1 LKTSGFRII
10 IPERLNYGFWKN
22 RIPTRDLQ
30 TRRALFKASYK
41 VSLSFNSGSMEVD
54 PNNSG
59 AFGAP
64 TEEMAL
70 GPGPGACTPP
80 KVSRARLRRR
90 GKIQLVADEAFDRW
104 KKIAALD
111 GSFLQP
117 LRRPWR
123 LRYERT
129 GEEPDF
135 VPRRRELVFKA
146 GVFKSAARLRLW
158 LWGGLL
164 FAYGVFRLWLHRS
177 NTAEK
182 RGVLLRETFTAMGPT
197 FIKLGQQLSMR
208 LDLLPYAYTVELEK
222 LLDELDPFPTAEA
235 LDAIGR
241 AIGEKSGTAPRPSE
255 AVFSAFDSEP
265 IGSASVACVYHAVL
279 KTGENVA
286 VKVRRPGV
294 GVLLAA
300 DMRALK
306 WLMVLAE
313 ICFLNP
319 GFLRHFNHELS
330 EMLMDELDFRKEAR
344 FAELYRRKMRKTKQM
359 RFVSVPR
366 VFFDYSNDEVMVS
379 EFVSGI
385 WLKDILAALI
395 TNEGE
400 MLILLN
406 KMNIDPVILSRRI
419 QLIARFNNF
428 ENIFFHA
435 DLHPGNI
442 LVQPGN
448 KICLIDFGSCG
459 SFSRRELNA
468 WRRWFDAQSVDD
480 VGGMVQAAMAII
492 EPLPPIDKDEFGQ
505 RLESEFWKNLYAI
518 KSKHTEWY
526 ERISSQLWM
535 DFLRL
540 CHEFKIPMRLNTLRM
555 IRASM
560 LTDTIAGRLD
570 HDQDP
575 YREFRHYEKGAGKRA
590 KKRVVKRVQN
600 LFGPSKFI
608 RLEQGVETVL
618 QTAFQ
623 VQRLINSLS
632 GIRIGAIVTK
642 LNYFLKLW
650 IQHLAWIVLTAVV
663 GTVAVW
669 LIEQLRPNS
678 FDAAFQYYPR
688 IVGRFGVYPVGT
700 LFGAFLRVVTN
711 GWWLIIAFLPT
722 FLVLFRVWFRLDE
735 KEYQRGSGA
744 IDDN

>member
-1 LKTSGFRII
+1 
-10 IPERLNYGFWKN
+10 
-22 RIPTRDLQ
+22 
-30 TRRALFKASYK
+30 
-41 VSLSFNSGSMEVD
+41 VSLTFNSGGLEVD
-54 PNNSG
+54 PNRSG
-59 AFGAP
+59 AFGGP
-64 TEEMAL
+64 TEEMTS
-70 GPGPGACTPP
+70 GPGPGTHAPS
-80 KVSRARLRRR
+80 KESRARLRRR
-90 GKIQLVADEAFDRW
+90 EKIQLAADEAFERW
-104 KKIAALD
+104 KKVAGPD
-111 GSFLQP
+111 GCYLRP
-117 LRRPWR
+117 LGRPWR
-123 LRYERT
+123 LRYGRT

-146 GVFKSAARLRLW
+146 GIFRSAARLRLW
-158 LWGGLL
+158 LWGALL
-164 FAYGVFRLWLHRS
+164 FVFGVFRLWLKKR
-177 NTAEK
+177 NTAEN
-182 RGVLLRETFTAMGPT
+182 RGVLLRETFKAMGPT

-222 LLDELDPFPTAEA
+222 LLDELDPFPTEEA
-235 LDAIGR
+235 LDAIER
-241 AIGEKSGTAPRPSE
+241 AIGEKRGTARRPSE
-255 AVFSAFDSEP
+255 EVFSAFDREP

-279 KTGENVA
+279 KTGEHVA

-294 GVLLAA
+294 GVQLAA

-306 WLMVLAE
+306 WVMVLAE

-330 EMLMDELDFRKEAR
+330 DMLMDELDFRKEAR
-344 FAELYRRKMRKTKQM
+344 FAELYRRRMRKTRQM

-395 TNEGE
+395 TNESE
-400 MLILLN
+400 MLVLLHR
-406 KMNIDPVILSRRI
+406 MNIDPIILSRRI

-435 DLHPGNI
+435 DLHPANI
-442 LVQPGN
+442 LIQPGN
-448 KICLIDFGSCG
+448 RICLIDFGSCG

-518 KSKHTEWY
+518 KSKHTDWY
-526 ERISSQLWM
+526 ERISSTLWL
-535 DFLRL
+535 DFLKL
-540 CHEFKIPMRLNTLRM
+540 CREFAIPMRLNTLRM

-590 KKRVVKRVQN
+590 QKRLVKRVEN

-623 VQRLINSLS
+623 VQRLVNSLS
-632 GIRIGAIVTK
+632 GIRIGALVTK

-650 IQHLAWIVLTAVV
+650 FQHLAWILLTAVV
-663 GTVAVW
+663 GTAAVW
-669 LIEQLRPNS
+669 LMAQFRPKA
-678 FDAAFQYYPR
+678 FDAAFHYYPK
-688 IVGRFGVYPVGT
+688 IVTAFGEYPVGT
-700 LFGAFLRVVTN
+700 LFGAFLKVVTN
-711 GWWLIIAFLPT
+711 GWWQLIAFFPT
-722 FLVLFRVWFRLDE
+722 IIVLFRLWFRLDE
-735 KEYQRGSGA
+735 KEYPRGAGA
-744 IDDN
+744 IDDI

>member
-1 LKTSGFRII
+1 
-10 IPERLNYGFWKN
+10 
-22 RIPTRDLQ
+22 
-30 TRRALFKASYK
+30 
-41 VSLSFNSGSMEVD
+41 VSLSFNPGGLEVD
-54 PNNSG
+54 PNRSE
-59 AFGAP
+59 ALGAP
-64 TEEMAL
+64 TEEMTS
-70 GPGPGACTPP
+70 GPGSGARTRP
-80 KVSRARLRRR
+80 KASRRRLRRR
-90 GKIQLVADEAFDRW
+90 EKIQLVADEAFQHW
-104 KKIAALD
+104 KKVAASD

-117 LRRPWR
+117 LARPWR
-123 LRYERT
+123 LRYGST
-129 GEEPDF
+129 VEEGDL
-135 VPRRRELVFKA
+135 VPRLREVVFKA
-146 GVFKSAARLRLW
+146 GVFRSAARLRLW

-164 FAYGVFRLWLHRS
+164 FVFGLCRLWLQHR
-177 NTAEK
+177 NTEEN
-182 RGVLLRETFTAMGPT
+182 RGVLLRETFMAMGPT

-222 LLDELDPFPTAEA
+222 LLDDLEAFPTEEA

-241 AIGEKSGTAPRPSE
+241 ALGEKRGTAFRPSE
-255 AVFSAFDSEP
+255 EVFSAFDREP

-279 KTGENVA
+279 KTGEHVA

-294 GVLLAA
+294 GIQLAA

-306 WLMVLAE
+306 WVMVLAE

-319 GFLRHFNHELS
+319 GFLKHFNYELS

-344 FAELYRRKMRKTKQM
+344 FAELYRRRMRKTKQM

-385 WLKDILAALI
+385 WLKDILSALI

-400 MLILLN
+400 MSFLLN
-406 KMNIDPVILSRRI
+406 RMNIDPIILSRRI
-419 QLIARFNNF
+419 QLIARYNNF

-448 KICLIDFGSCG
+448 KVCLIDFGSCG

-518 KSKHTEWY
+518 KSKHADWS
-526 ERISSQLWM
+526 ERISSRLWL
-535 DFLRL
+535 DFLKL
-540 CHEFKIPMRLNTLRM
+540 CRKFGIPMRLNTLRM

-590 KKRVVKRVQN
+590 KKRVVKRVEN

-623 VQRLINSLS
+623 VQRLVNSLS

-642 LNYFLKLW
+642 LNYFIKLF

-663 GTVAVW
+663 GTTAVW
-669 LIEQLRPNS
+669 LIAQYRPN
-678 FDAAFQYYPR
+678 AFEFAFKTYPEISSR
-688 IVGRFGVYPVGT
+688 LGEHPAVTPV
-700 LFGAFLRVVTN
+700 GAFLKVISN
-711 GWWLIIAFLPT
+711 GWWLLIAFLPT
-722 FLVLFRVWFRLDE
+722 FIVLFRLWFRLDE
-735 KEYQRGSGA
+735 KEYPRGSGA
-744 IDDN
+744 LDDN